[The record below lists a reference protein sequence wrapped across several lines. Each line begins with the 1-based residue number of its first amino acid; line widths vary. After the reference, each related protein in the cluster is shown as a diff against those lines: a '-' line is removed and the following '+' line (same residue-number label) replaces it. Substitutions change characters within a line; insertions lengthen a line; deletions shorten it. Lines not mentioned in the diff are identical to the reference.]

1 MKRYRFTSF
10 VLDSNRS
17 LLKHP
22 KGVSGNIREQILAE
36 LKIKCGDSNFDEK
49 LKRYLELETGNIKLV
64 TDYHQLLHEAEDT
77 YVCGYYYPVLTASCC
92 LGERI
97 FNSLILRL
105 REYYKCSKSYKK
117 IYRKDGIQNW
127 DLAIEVLQDWNII
140 DDHLADIYD
149 KLHKVR
155 IEAVHLKA
163 VRDFRAEALFALQQI
178 MEITDAL
185 FGLRK
190 DIFFW
195 VPGEPYIRK
204 NKEEEPI
211 VKEFFIPNCT
221 LLGYKHSVRSLEP
234 SPRGIGMMIDDPYD
248 YEQREITDEEFVHL
262 REEWR
267 KSRGKSDRH

>member
-1 MKRYRFTSF
+1 M
-10 VLDSNRS
+10 
-17 LLKHP
+17 
-22 KGVSGNIREQILAE
+22 LAE
-36 LKIKCGDSNFDEK
+36 LRIKYGDNNFDEK
-49 LKRYLELETGNIKLV
+49 LERYLELETGNIRLV
-64 TDYHQLLHEAEDT
+64 TEYYQILHEAEDA

-92 LGERI
+92 LGEEI

-105 REYYKCSKSYKK
+105 REYYKRSETYKK
-117 IYRKDGIQNW
+117 VYRKDRIQDW
-127 DLAIEVLQDWNII
+127 DLAIGVLQDWNII
-140 DDHLADIYD
+140 DDHLAGIYD

-155 IEAVHLKA
+155 IDAVHLKV

-204 NKEEEPI
+204 DKEEEPI
-211 VKEFFIPNCT
+211 VKEFFIPNCR
-221 LLGYKHSVRSLEP
+221 LLGYKHSVLSLRP
-234 SPRGIGMMIDDPYD
+234 SSRGVGIKFDDPYE
-248 YEQREITDEEFVHL
+248 YEDREISDEEFRRL

-267 KSRGKSDRH
+267 KSQDSRAQNDK